1 MNECLCEWK
10 REGESDDERAWA
22 SEREREKREKKISKE
37 MLSLKKDFTIQT
49 LSFPIK
55 KKRKDVWLYTTSI
68 NNYN

>member
-1 MNECLCEWK
+1 MRVKENERK
-10 REGESDDERAWA
+10 REGESDDERARA
-22 SEREREKREKKISKE
+22 REREREKKISKE

>member
-1 MNECLCEWK
+1 MSACASE
-10 REGESDDERAWA
+10 REKEKVTMKERER
-22 SEREREKREKKISKE
+22 EREREKREKKISKE